1 MKPIIGLMPLF
12 DDEKDSYW
20 MLPGY
25 MEMLQRAG
33 AFPIMLPLTENEDEL
48 NESVLIC
55 DGLLFTGGHDVNP
68 VIYGSKPGS
77 HCGATCTLRDE
88 MECRL
93 LDIALAR
100 DVPILGICRGIQIL
114 NVYFGGDLYQDLET
128 EYSSE
133 VSHHM
138 QPPYD
143 RVAHRVEVLPD
154 TILSD
159 IIGAGKHSVNSY
171 HHQAVRTPA
180 ESVTVM
186 AVSEDGLIE
195 AISAKHK
202 SFVVGVQWHP
212 EFSYKNDEDSRK
224 LVQAFVDV
232 CK

>member
-25 MEMLQRAG
+25 MEMLQQAG

-77 HCGATCTLRDE
+77 HCG
-88 MECRL
+88 
-93 LDIALAR
+93 
-100 DVPILGICRGIQIL
+100 
-114 NVYFGGDLYQDLET
+114 
-128 EYSSE
+128 
-133 VSHHM
+133 
-138 QPPYD
+138 
-143 RVAHRVEVLPD
+143 
-154 TILSD
+154 
-159 IIGAGKHSVNSY
+159 
-171 HHQAVRTPA
+171 
-180 ESVTVM
+180 
-186 AVSEDGLIE
+186 
-195 AISAKHK
+195 
-202 SFVVGVQWHP
+202 VQWHP